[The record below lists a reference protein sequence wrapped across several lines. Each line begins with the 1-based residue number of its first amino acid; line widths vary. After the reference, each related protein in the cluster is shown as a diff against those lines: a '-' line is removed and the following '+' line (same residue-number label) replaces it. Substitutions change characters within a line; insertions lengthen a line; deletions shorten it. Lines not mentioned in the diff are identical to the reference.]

1 MKIKQLENGTFA
13 GDFQGLY
20 GTYLDLML
28 KKFIL
33 KLNKDDIAEIII
45 DDPYNH
51 ENLIMLMN
59 NLECEILQNE
69 LKKGTFSIKFRR

>member
-33 KLNKDDIAEIII
+33 K
-45 DDPYNH
+45 
-51 ENLIMLMN
+51 
-59 NLECEILQNE
+59 
-69 LKKGTFSIKFRR
+69 R